1 MTDRPRFDA
10 EETTSSY
17 SPPPDNRPRS
27 AVEQGWV
34 PPQPQTPQH
43 WIEPTW
49 NQGLQAPVPLPVP
62 AKPRRGR
69 TLAALLVISLISAG
83 LASGVTYYLLL
94 ATGHLDSNTVPPSRP
109 GGLAASQT
117 PVAQNVT
124 ITEQSAVT
132 QAAQAVSPAVV
143 TITSRAGAET
153 TDPFSLPATGIGS
166 GVIYNTI
173 GWILTNRHVVCG
185 ADALTV
191 KLLDGSEYTGH
202 TYGTDSLTDLAI
214 VKVEGKDLPAA
225 RLGDSSALKPGQ
237 LSIAIGSP
245 LGTFTNSVT
254 SGVISAMGRD
264 IVVNDDCGN
273 GGQKSLRNLI
283 QTDAAINPGN
293 SGGALVDS
301 SSAVIG
307 INTATAGNAQGI
319 GFAIPIN
326 IAKPIMQQAVGGQPL
341 TRPWL
346 GVYYLAIT
354 PAVKTAQNLPIDY
367 GVVVKAPAGSTDPS
381 VIPGSPAAGAGI
393 QDGDIIT
400 AIDEHQIDA
409 IHTLDEIL
417 TQYSPGDDL
426 TITVL
431 RKGEAKELTLKLG
444 TRPAQ
449 T

>member
-17 SPPPDNRPRS
+17 SPPPDDRPRW
-27 AVEQGWV
+27 AAEPGWV
-34 PPQPQTPQH
+34 APQPQTPQH

-49 NQGLQAPVPLPVP
+49 NQGPQAPLSPP
-62 AKPRRGR
+62 ASARPRRGQ
-69 TLAALLVISLISAG
+69 TLVTLLVISLLSAG
-83 LASGVTYYLLL
+83 LASGGTYYLLL
-94 ATGHLDSNTVPPSRP
+94 STGHLSSTGAPQDRP
-109 GGLAASQT
+109 TGPAASQA

-143 TITSRAGAET
+143 TITSRAGAQT

-166 GVIYNTI
+166 GVIYNAV

-202 TYGTDSLTDLAI
+202 AYGTDSLTDLAI
-214 VKVEGKDLPAA
+214 VKVEGKGLPAA
-225 RLGDSSALKPGQ
+225 KLGDSSALKPGQ

-254 SGVISAMGRD
+254 SGVVSAMGRD
-264 IVVNDDCGN
+264 IVVNDECGN

-301 SSAVIG
+301 SGAVIG

-326 IAKPIMQQAVGGQPL
+326 IAKPIMQQAVDGQPL

-346 GVYYLAIT
+346 GVYYQPIT
-354 PAVKTAQNLPIDY
+354 PALKSAEKLPIDY
-367 GVVVKAPAGSTDPS
+367 GVVVRAPQGSTDPA
-381 VIPGSPAAGAGI
+381 VIAGSPAAKAGI
-393 QDGDIIT
+393 LDGDIIT
-400 AIDEHQIDA
+400 AINEQQIDA

-417 TQYSPGDDL
+417 THYSPGDEL

-431 RKGEAKELTLKLG
+431 RSGETKELTLKLG

-449 T
+449 S

>member
-10 EETTSSY
+10 DETTSSY
-17 SPPPDNRPRS
+17 SPPLDERPRW

-34 PPQPQTPQH
+34 PPEPQTPQH

-49 NQGLQAPVPLPVP
+49 SQGPQIPVPVP
-62 AKPRRGR
+62 PPARPRRGR
-69 TLAALLVISLISAG
+69 TLVSLVFISLLSAG
-83 LASGVTYYLLL
+83 LASGGTYYLLL
-94 ATGHLDSNTVPPSRP
+94 GTGHLDLPPAPLSQP
-109 GGLAASQT
+109 GGPVASQ
-117 PVAQNVT
+117 PPIAQTIT

-143 TITSRAGAET
+143 TITSRAGAQT

-166 GVIYNTI
+166 GVIYNSS

-185 ADALTV
+185 ADVLTV
-191 KLLDGSEYTGH
+191 KLLDGSEFTGS
-202 TYGTDSLTDLAI
+202 TYGIDSLTDLAI
-214 VKVEGKDLPAA
+214 VKVDGKNLPTA

-254 SGVISAMGRD
+254 SGVVSAMGRD
-264 IVVNDDCGN
+264 IVVTDECGT
-273 GGQKSLRNLI
+273 GAQKALRNLI

-301 SSAVIG
+301 SGAVIG
-307 INTATAGNAQGI
+307 INSATAGNAQGI

-326 IAKPIMQQAVGGQPL
+326 IAKPIMQQAVEGLPL
-341 TRPWL
+341 TRPWI
-346 GVYYLAIT
+346 GVYYVVIT
-354 PAVKTAQNLPIDY
+354 PALKTTESLPIDY
-367 GVVVKAPAGSTDPS
+367 GVLVKAQQGSADPS
-381 VIPGSPAAGAGI
+381 VIANSPAARAGV

-400 AIDEHQIDA
+400 AINDQRIDA
-409 IHTLDEIL
+409 THTLDDTL
-417 TQYSPGDDL
+417 TQFSPGDEL
-426 TITVL
+426 TVTVL
-431 RKGEAKELTLKLG
+431 RKGETKELTLKLG

>member
-1 MTDRPRFDA
+1 MTDRPQFDA
-10 EETTSSY
+10 DDTTNSY
-17 SPPPDNRPRS
+17 SPPPENRPRW

-49 NQGLQAPVPLPVP
+49 SQGPRIPVPVPPP

-69 TLAALLVISLISAG
+69 TLLALLFISLLSAG
-83 LASGVTYYLLL
+83 LASGGTYALLL
-94 ATGHLDSNTVPPSRP
+94 STGHLNAPVAAQSQPIGQTV
-109 GGLAASQT
+109 SQS

-124 ITEQSAVT
+124 ISEQSAVT
-132 QAAQAVSPAVV
+132 QAAQSVSPAVV
-143 TITSRAGAET
+143 TITSRAGTQA

-166 GVIYNTI
+166 GVIYNAG

-185 ADALTV
+185 ADTLTV
-191 KLLDGSEYTGH
+191 KLLDGSDFTGH

-214 VKVEGKDLPAA
+214 VKVDGKDLPAA
-225 RLGDSSALKPGQ
+225 KLGNSSALKPGQ
-237 LSIAIGSP
+237 LSVAIGSP

-254 SGVISAMGRD
+254 SGVVSAMGRD

-273 GGQKSLRNLI
+273 GGAKSLRNLI

-301 SSAVIG
+301 GGAVIG

-326 IAKPIMQQAVGGQPL
+326 IAKPIMQQAVDGQPL
-341 TRPWL
+341 TRPWI
-346 GVYYLAIT
+346 GVYYNPVT
-354 PAVKTAQNLPIDY
+354 PALKTAESLPIDY
-367 GVVVKAPAGSTDPS
+367 GVLVQAPDTTVGPS
-381 VIPGSPAAGAGI
+381 VIADSPAAKAGI

-400 AIDEHQIDA
+400 AINDQRLDA
-409 IHTLDEIL
+409 THTLDETL
-417 TQYSPGDDL
+417 TQFAPGDEL

-431 RKGEAKELTLKLG
+431 RKGETKDLTLKLG

>member
-10 EETTSSY
+10 DETTSSY
-17 SPPPDNRPRS
+17 SPPPDDRPRWG
-27 AVEQGWV
+27 VEQGWV

-49 NQGLQAPVPLPVP
+49 SQGLQAPVPVP
-62 AKPRRGR
+62 PPARPRRGR
-69 TLAALLVISLISAG
+69 TLVALLFISLLSAG
-83 LASGVTYYLLL
+83 LASGGTYYLLL
-94 ATGHLDSNTVPPSRP
+94 TTGHLNSPAAPPSQP
-109 GGLAASQT
+109 TGLAASQS

-143 TITSRAGAET
+143 TITSRAGAQT

-166 GVIYNTI
+166 GVIYNAV

-191 KLLDGSEYTGH
+191 KLLDGSEFTGS
-202 TYGTDSLTDLAI
+202 TYGIDSLTDLAI
-214 VKVEGKDLPAA
+214 VKVDGKNLPGV

-254 SGVISAMGRD
+254 SGVVSAMGRD
-264 IVVNDDCGN
+264 IVVNDECGT
-273 GGQKSLRNLI
+273 GSQKALRNLI

-301 SSAVIG
+301 SGAVIG

-326 IAKPIMQQAVGGQPL
+326 IAKPIMQQAVDGLPL
-341 TRPWL
+341 TRPWI
-346 GVYYLAIT
+346 GVYYVPIT
-354 PAVKTAQNLPIDY
+354 PALKTTESLPIDY
-367 GVVVKAPAGSTDPS
+367 GVLVKAQQGNPDPS
-381 VIPGSPAAGAGI
+381 VLPGSPAAKAGI
-393 QDGDIIT
+393 LDGDIIT
-400 AIDEHQIDA
+400 AINDQRIDA
-409 IHTLDEIL
+409 THTLDDTL
-417 TQYSPGDDL
+417 TQYSPGDEL

-431 RKGEAKELTLKLG
+431 RKGETKELTLKLG